1 MPNTP
6 TQLTGKLHIDT
17 ALGNFLGD
25 KRIRLLEAID
35 KCGSISQA
43 AKAVP
48 MSYKAAWDAVD
59 DMNNVAPESLV
70 NRSAGGR
77 HGGGTELTAFA
88 RRLIAFYRALEKES
102 QLALE
107 KLTSNLKQSGVCDV
121 DDFRQVLRRMS
132 MKTSARNQ
140 FAGPVTSIKEGV
152 VDTEVAIRLAP
163 DLLLT
168 AIFVLM
174 STMLL
179 GALRPQRPWR
189 WVLVVAVF
197 VPILQLLAFLFL
209 TEKPYRAQ
217 IYESFLGFLTGV
229 AGAYGGSVGRRALN
243 AISQGK

>member
-1 MPNTP
+1 MVKTP
-6 TQLTGKLHIDT
+6 YPKRDTHIYL
-17 ALGNFLGD
+17 LGAFLG
-25 KRIRLLEAID
+25 
-35 KCGSISQA
+35 
-43 AKAVP
+43 V
-48 MSYKAAWDAVD
+48 
-59 DMNNVAPESLV
+59 
-70 NRSAGGR
+70 SAGW
-77 HGGGTELTAFA
+77 L
-88 RRLIAFYRALEKES
+88 
-102 QLALE
+102 
-107 KLTSNLKQSGVCDV
+107 DV
-121 DDFRQVLRRMS
+121 
-132 MKTSARNQ
+132 KI
-140 FAGPVTSIKEGV
+140 G
-152 VDTEVAIRLAP
+152 

-243 AISQGK
+243 AISQVK